1 MHFRRTALGSL
12 FLAALCL
19 LGTSFVSTPPALAAK
34 KKRAEKKEKPSAGPS
49 EREKK
54 LLGWTTSSP
63 SAYAI
68 DRPDYFIRGTV
79 TDFKQ
84 VAGSKDYEISAL
96 PLEVMS
102 NPQHYVS
109 LEHYKTG
116 ITFKLPLNKAEL
128 KILKPGSVIEYNQYS
143 KEIPGQEMGHAKLI
157 SQENYTEFKP
167 YDVAPVAYLSK
178 PGMEPEQILNALTG
192 SLLFR
197 GSIPKT
203 EELKTALAT
212 LSKDKD
218 AAIAAKAKELSTKVF
233 GQ

>member
-19 LGTSFVSTPPALAAK
+19 LGTSFVSTPTALAAK
-34 KKRAEKKEKPSAGPS
+34 KKRAAKKEKPSAGPS

-54 LLGWTTSSP
+54 LLGWTTSYP
-63 SAYAI
+63 SSYAI
-68 DRPDYFIRGTV
+68 DRPEFFIRGTV
-79 TDFKQ
+79 VDFKQ
-84 VAGSKDYEISAL
+84 IPGSKEYDINIL

-102 NPQHYVS
+102 NPNHHIS
-109 LEHYKTG
+109 LDHYKNG
-116 ITFKLPLNKAEL
+116 VMIKLPLSKEEL
-128 KILKPGSVIEYNQYS
+128 KILKPGSVVEYNQYS

-178 PGMEPEQILNALTG
+178 PGMEPEQLLNALTG
-192 SLLFR
+192 SLLFK
-197 GSIPKT
+197 GPIAKT
-203 EELKTALAT
+203 DELKTALSG
-212 LSKDKD
+212 LSSNKDST
-218 AAIAAKAKELSTKVF
+218 ISQKAKELSTKVF